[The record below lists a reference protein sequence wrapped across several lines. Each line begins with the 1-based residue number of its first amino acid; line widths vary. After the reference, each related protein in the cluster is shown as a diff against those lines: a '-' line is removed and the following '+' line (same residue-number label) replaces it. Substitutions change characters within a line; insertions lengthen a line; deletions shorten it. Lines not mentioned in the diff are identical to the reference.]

1 MKITSNT
8 HIPTMTLFVI
18 LISTS
23 SFNAYKLICNKDSQ
37 RDHKVEVE
45 LRVSFFTVFFIK
57 YVFFTKTAVFLVC
70 GCKVMKNQGVNQIF
84 LAFL

>member
-1 MKITSNT
+1 MASITDDQSNVSELAVPGMAAKA
-8 HIPTMTLFVI
+8 IRG
-18 LISTS
+18 TS
-23 SFNAYKLICNKDSQ
+23 YRIV
-37 RDHKVEVE
+37 R
-45 LRVSFFTVFFIK
+45 LRHTFFTVFFIK